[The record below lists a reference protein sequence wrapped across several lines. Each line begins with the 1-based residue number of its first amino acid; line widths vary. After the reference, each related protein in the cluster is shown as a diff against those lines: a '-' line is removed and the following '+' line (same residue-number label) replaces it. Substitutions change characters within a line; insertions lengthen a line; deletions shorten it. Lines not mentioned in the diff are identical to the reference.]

1 MAHSSFERSWSL
13 SVERIKFYCGSDG
26 NGGVIRYT
34 VISSTNPILD
44 LKVKFLFTVL
54 SISGVTASAIALGA
68 SHTCALITGGGLKCW
83 GDNGRGQLGIGS
95 TTRFQQTTPLEVSL
109 GSGASHVCNLKPE
122 SLCVRARNALR

>member
-54 SISGVTASAIALGA
+54 FYIRYIRLRHRLGVVPHLCTHFRGRPQVLG
-68 SHTCALITGGGLKCW
+68 
-83 GDNGRGQLGIGS
+83 
-95 TTRFQQTTPLEVSL
+95 
-109 GSGASHVCNLKPE
+109 
-122 SLCVRARNALR
+122 